1 MSDYLARLKAKIG
14 QTSLPDALSK
24 PAERAFEGFEAYQR
38 EHILPKPM
46 GKQRSRALPSQYPQ
60 NRHGPITTKECA
72 HPGPI
77 QNLEKGSFEG
87 FEGDHGRH
95 FGRPQT
101 EDAAAHPELEE
112 RAAIIEE
119 GSGARREWAEAFA
132 QLDCA
137 RPPADVPSRRWRQ
150 FIDDC
155 GRFLDDGWPARAIA
169 LGWKPLDL
177 FGADRVKPF
186 ARVDQA
192 GLLWLLNGRKLVAL
206 TATTATIETQTGA
219 RQTYRRCAG
228 PADRALPRQLA
239 QDILGSHGLARVHAR
254 SPVPPT

>member
-1 MSDYLARLKAKIG
+1 MNAAQGLLDQLCRIGASITRDGERLVVRAGQAPIPTDMMSAIRERKAELLG
-14 QTSLPDALSK
+14 LLC
-24 PAERAFEGFEAYQR
+24 G
-38 EHILPKPM
+38 
-46 GKQRSRALPSQYPQ
+46 
-60 NRHGPITTKECA
+60 
-72 HPGPI
+72 
-77 QNLEKGSFEG
+77 
-87 FEGDHGRH
+87 
-95 FGRPQT
+95 
-101 EDAAAHPELEE
+101 DAAVQFEE

-192 GLLWLLNGRKLVAL
+192 GLLWLIAGGTLVAL

-254 SPVPPT
+254 SPLPPR